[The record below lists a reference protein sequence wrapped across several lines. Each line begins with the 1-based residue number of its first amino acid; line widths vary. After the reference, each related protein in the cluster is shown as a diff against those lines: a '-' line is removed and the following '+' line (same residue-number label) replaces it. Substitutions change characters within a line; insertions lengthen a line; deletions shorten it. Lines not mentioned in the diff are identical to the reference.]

1 MESIV
6 TTDHARRFENPNVK
20 PFVPGSLYFRS
31 PNKKTSEDG
40 KGPKDSKRKVL
51 PRDLSLQT
59 KKRPELQPTSDPEAS
74 GEESDKDTERSLC
87 IQQLAKILQLE
98 GVTGCTKP
106 GCRYEHLEDVFELE
120 EKRAKREL
128 TSKKL
133 GPDKKKLAM
142 LVLAKLIEVRGW
154 SKSLIVE

>member
-1 MESIV
+1 MV
-6 TTDHARRFENPNVK
+6 
-20 PFVPGSLYFRS
+20 
-31 PNKKTSEDG
+31 
-40 KGPKDSKRKVL
+40 
-51 PRDLSLQT
+51 
-59 KKRPELQPTSDPEAS
+59 
-74 GEESDKDTERSLC
+74 SDKDTDRSLC